1 MKFENLAL
9 LGWNEYDWEIICKIW
24 LRNDLKDIKKLLKDK
39 LNFLKQDAAILGSA
53 FPNARYCKNTV
64 RLDIL
69 TLLWAYDIEFK
80 QDTAT

>member
-1 MKFENLAL
+1 MPLTTFLILRLCLITSKIFELQ
-9 LGWNEYDWEIICKIW
+9 
-24 LRNDLKDIKKLLKDK
+24 LKTRHI
-39 LNFLKQDAAILGSA
+39 NLGSA